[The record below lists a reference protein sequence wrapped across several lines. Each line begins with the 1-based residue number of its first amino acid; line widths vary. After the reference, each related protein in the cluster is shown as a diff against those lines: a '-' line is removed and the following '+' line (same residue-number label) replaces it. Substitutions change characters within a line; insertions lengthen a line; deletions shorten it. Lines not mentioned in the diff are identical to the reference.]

1 MALYS
6 KTERIQIREHLR
18 DRRLTPYKVPREV
31 QGAILDS
38 TWVTKLLV
46 HAEMTANLVNPKL

>member
-1 MALYS
+1 M
-6 KTERIQIREHLR
+6 QIREHLR
-18 DRRLTPYKVPREV
+18 DQALTQRKVLREV